1 MDVNQ
6 VSDIVELFLLQD
18 YNDGIESDPELFQL
32 LLESLS
38 EKMQYDNTANP
49 RNIPAGSSASQT
61 EIFNAINEASAKYGI
76 DSDLIKS
83 VIRQESNY
91 NPDAVSKSG
100 AEGLMQLMPATAKSL
115 GVNNPLDVLENVDA
129 GTRYLKNLLNSFNGD
144 IKLALAAYNGGIG
157 RMGKLGVNSDDK
169 ITKMPEKTQN
179 YVKKVTEYY
188 NKYKEEANY

>member
-49 RNIPAGSSASQT
+49 QNIPAGSSANQT

-115 GVNNPLDVLENVDA
+115 GANNPLDVLENVDA

-169 ITKMPEKTQN
+169 ITKMPEETQN

-188 NKYKEEANY
+188 NKYKEEANH